1 MPRIFDNIERS
12 LLPALR
18 DTIQRANRADFCVG
32 YFSLR
37 GGKAIDGLIDK
48 WAGGAGQQSRLLVGM
63 QGLPLHELRL
73 AHCLLPQEDQ
83 ISNQAIIHLK
93 RRLAQAFR
101 AQLSFGAP
109 TDEDEA
115 GLRRL
120 SAQLK
125 AGKVVMKLFL
135 PIRSMQSSIC
145 ASIQTLTTPSPVLNP
160 EAPR

>member
-48 WAGGAGQQSRLLVGM
+48 WAGEIGQQSRLLVGM
-63 QGLPLHELRL
+63 QGLTLHELRL

-83 ISNQAIIHLK
+83 ISNQAVIHLK
-93 RRLAQAFR
+93 RHLAQRSAPSCLSVPPRMKIKQAF
-101 AQLSFGAP
+101 
-109 TDEDEA
+109 
-115 GLRRL
+115 
-120 SAQLK
+120 
-125 AGKVVMKLFL
+125 V
-135 PIRSMQSSIC
+135 
-145 ASIQTLTTPSPVLNP
+145 ASQPN
-160 EAPR
+160 